1 MRSRTLRILRAA
13 ERPPTPWKNG
23 GGLTREV
30 IVHPSGSDLTRF
42 DWRVSLAEIRAP
54 GPFSSFPGIDRRMA
68 VLEGRLSLSIGK
80 GAGMIATPETPPL
93 TFPGETAVF
102 AEPCGG
108 PVTDLNIMTRRGRFD
123 SQLTFSTARE
133 PRELN
138 AHAGATLILALSDLV
153 VGCPTGPL
161 SLSSLD
167 AVLIEGESHC
177 AIAPRS
183 GAATFWLVEI
193 HASSSLA

>member
-80 GAGMIATPETPPL
+80 GGGMIATPGTPAL
-93 TFPGETAVF
+93 TFPGEAAAV
-102 AEPCGG
+102 ADPCGG
-108 PVTDLNIMTRRGRFD
+108 PVPGGAVRTRRGRF
-123 SQLTFSTARE
+123 
-133 PRELN
+133 
-138 AHAGATLILALSDLV
+138 
-153 VGCPTGPL
+153 
-161 SLSSLD
+161 
-167 AVLIEGESHC
+167 
-177 AIAPRS
+177 
-183 GAATFWLVEI
+183 
-193 HASSSLA
+193 